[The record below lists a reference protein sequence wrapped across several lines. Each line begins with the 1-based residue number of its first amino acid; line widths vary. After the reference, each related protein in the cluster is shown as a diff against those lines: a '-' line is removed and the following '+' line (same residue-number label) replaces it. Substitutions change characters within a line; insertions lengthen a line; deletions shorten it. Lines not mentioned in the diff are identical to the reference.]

1 MRASHAESAHA
12 MIELRTRTPIA
23 IGQLRQIFE
32 HPADPDLLIKVVRPE
47 AIAARWGGARRWYKR
62 IPRALHYTG
71 YVRELKEYIAIQA
84 RSPQNNPPIARMV
97 GIVHTDM
104 GLGLVSEKV
113 RDGNGLP
120 GPTLAKLYEQHRGY
134 ARWMEDA
141 LTVFLRDL
149 QASNVIV
156 GDLHAWNL
164 VYGSDSRGGPRL
176 VLVDGFGEKN
186 IVPRNSSSRFLN
198 QYNNRRLYR
207 RMRKQLVTLLA
218 PKLASM
224 ASDV

>member
-1 MRASHAESAHA
+1 
-12 MIELRTRTPIA
+12 MIELGTCTPIA
-23 IGQLRQIFE
+23 IGQLRKIYQ
-32 HPADPDLLIKVVRPE
+32 HPGEPDLLIKVVRPE

-84 RSPQNNPPIARMV
+84 RTPNGNPPIARMV
-97 GIVHTDM
+97 GIVDTDV

-113 RDGNGLP
+113 RDDSGAA
-120 GPTLAKLYEQHRGY
+120 GPTLAKLYERHRGF
-134 ARWMEDA
+134 APWMDDA
-141 LTVFLRDL
+141 LAVFLRGL
-149 QASNVIV
+149 QDCNVIV

-198 QYNNRRLYR
+198 QYNNRRLFR
-207 RMRKQLVTLLA
+207 RMRKQLIDLVELKPDDATA
-218 PKLASM
+218 GG
-224 ASDV
+224 

>member
-1 MRASHAESAHA
+1 
-12 MIELRTRTPIA
+12 MIELRSRTPIA

-32 HPADPDLLIKVVRPE
+32 HPSDPDLLIKVVRAD
-47 AIAARWGGARRWYKR
+47 AIVTRWGGARRWYKR

-84 RSPQNNPPIARMV
+84 RAPGSNAPIARMV
-97 GIVHTDM
+97 GIVHTDL

-113 RDGNGLP
+113 RDVDGAA

-134 ARWMEDA
+134 APWMEEA
-141 LTVFLRDL
+141 LTMFLRDL

-207 RMRKQLVTLLA
+207 RMRKQLVDLV
-218 PKLASM
+218 KLKPDAAATDS
-224 ASDV
+224 

>member
-1 MRASHAESAHA
+1 
-12 MIELRTRTPIA
+12 MIELSTRTPIA

-32 HPADPDLLIKVVRPE
+32 HPSDSDLLIKVVRPE

-84 RSPQNNPPIARMV
+84 RTPHGNPPIARMV
-97 GIVHTDM
+97 GVVHTDM

-113 RDGNGLP
+113 RDDHGAA
-120 GPTLAKLYEQHRGY
+120 GPTLAKLYEQHGGY
-134 ARWMEDA
+134 APWVEDA
-141 LTVFLRDL
+141 LAVFLRDL
-149 QASNVIV
+149 QACNVIV

-186 IVPRNSSSRFLN
+186 IVPANSISRAFN
-198 QYNNRRLYR
+198 RWNNGRLYR
-207 RMRKQLVTLLA
+207 RMRQQLIDLVKLPSA
-218 PKLASM
+218 PTTPL
-224 ASDV
+224 

>member
-1 MRASHAESAHA
+1 MRSRDDDNELA
-12 MIELRTRTPIA
+12 MIELASRTPIA

-32 HPADPDLLIKVVRPE
+32 HPSDPHLLIKVVRAD

-84 RSPQNNPPIARMV
+84 RAPRSNPPIALMV
-97 GIVHTDM
+97 GIVHTDL
-104 GLGLVSEKV
+104 GLGLISEKV
-113 RDGNGLP
+113 RDEAGAA
-120 GPTLAKLYEQHRGY
+120 GPTLAKLYELNRGFTP
-134 ARWMEDA
+134 WMEQA
-141 LTVFLRDL
+141 LAVFLRDL

-186 IVPRNSSSRFLN
+186 IIPANSISRAFN
-198 QYNNRRLYR
+198 RWNNGRLYR
-207 RMRKQLVTLLA
+207 RMRQQLIDLVRLPSA
-218 PKLASM
+218 PTTP
-224 ASDV
+224 V

>member
-1 MRASHAESAHA
+1 MSFA
-12 MIELRTRTPIA
+12 MIELSSCTPLA
-23 IGQLRQIFE
+23 VGQLRKIYQ
-32 HPADPDLLIKVVRPE
+32 HPSEPDLLIKVLRPE
-47 AIAARWGGARRWYKR
+47 AIAARWSGAKRWYKR

-71 YVRELKEYIAIQA
+71 YVRELKEYISIQA
-84 RSPQNNPPIARMV
+84 RAPDSNPPIARMV
-97 GIVHTDM
+97 GIVHTDV

-113 RDGNGLP
+113 RDGDGAP
-120 GPTLAKLYEQHRGY
+120 GPTLAALYEQHRGY
-134 ARWMEDA
+134 SPLMEQA
-141 LTVFLRDL
+141 LTVFMRDL

-198 QYNNRRLYR
+198 QWNNRRLYR
-207 RMRKQLVTLLA
+207 RMRTQLVTLVGA
-218 PKLASM
+218 KLAA
-224 ASDV
+224 ASGT

>member
-1 MRASHAESAHA
+1 

-32 HPADPDLLIKVVRPE
+32 HPSDPDLLVKVVRPE

-84 RSPQNNPPIARMV
+84 RTPQGNPPIARMV

-113 RDGNGLP
+113 RDNDGAA
-120 GPTLAKLYEQHRGY
+120 GPTLAKLYEQHRGF
-134 ARWMEDA
+134 APWVEDA
-141 LTVFLRDL
+141 LVVFMRDL
-149 QASNVIV
+149 QACNVIV

-164 VYGSDSRGGPRL
+164 VYGSDSRAGPRM

-186 IVPRNSSSRFLN
+186 IVPRNSISRFLN
-198 QYNNRRLYR
+198 QYNNRRLFK
-207 RMRKQLVTLLA
+207 RMRKQLVHLV
-218 PKLASM
+218 KLKPDA
-224 ASDV
+224 ATDG